1 MGAGPHAEFEF
12 EGLSDC
18 STTLGDI
25 VVDGTLEDVEGAVTV
40 GSCGGECRFSIEDK
54 LTAVNIEPGGNFTFK
69 AIFHRFKIVKT
80 RCDTTHTSIRF
91 RSVVDKFSAV
101 DQLL

>member
-25 VVDGTLEDVEGAVTV
+25 VVDGTLEDVEDAVTV

-80 RCDTTHTSIRF
+80 RCDTSIRF